1 MVLDYVKFNF
11 RADINALRP
20 VGRVL
25 LCGLTKLTEEGEP
38 IHQAQAYVILG
49 LLGRRL
55 PELFSDDLG
64 LLETLFKK
72 LVSETQDVRFQ
83 IR

>member
-1 MVLDYVKFNF
+1 M
-11 RADINALRP
+11 
-20 VGRVL
+20 L
-25 LCGLTKLTEEGEP
+25 LCGLSKLTEEGEVV
-38 IHQAQAYVILG
+38 HQAQAYVILG

-72 LVSETQDVRFQ
+72 LVSETADIRLQ
-83 IR
+83 IRYILLQSIVIRYCYY